1 MKSTFWFKEKSAGP
15 FASELRLESAPA
27 GRPAFAFAVSAV
39 FAGLLFFAQKS
50 AFARPEYALQIQTNR
65 CTTCHTSPAGG
76 GHRNLTGKAFGPK
89 PAPLQPFS
97 EQDVFG
103 FDFRTVLYTPVQKKD
118 RESKPSGLGIMAALP
133 SVSVPFN
140 KSGGREWRLL
150 YSHNVGG
157 FSKHGGLRD
166 AFLRVKLYDD
176 YRLYPQ
182 YVTAGR
188 FNAPFGLLDDEH
200 RTYIR
205 QQTDSSWNDRELGLL
220 FSGDWTHRLH
230 YDLALVNSEA
240 AIVSNLNATAA
251 PFAAKR
257 AMQWGTVANLR
268 YLSGFGLMAGVSA
281 SYYHG
286 TEKGN
291 RPHAVSLYKNLLLDN
306 LTKGFAPGDIS
317 AEAVLAR
324 NMNYRLK
331 NPLFVSAPSDPKAPK
346 YFDHVKD
353 KDSLGVKAQWNY
365 RFLPAW
371 RFILKYDYL
380 ALDREFLADGYQR
393 IGGGFRYFFT
403 NQTSA
408 QIRYEKAIVGHKSEK
423 EIIDG
428 DVQGTKGPAALDIL
442 WALLQVKI

>member
-15 FASELRLESAPA
+15 LASELRPESAPP
-27 GRPAFAFAVSAV
+27 GRPAFAVAISAIL
-39 FAGLLFFAQKS
+39 AGLLFFAQKS

-89 PAPLQPFS
+89 AAPLQPFS

-103 FDFRTVLYTPVQKKD
+103 FDFRTVLYTPVQKED
-118 RESKPSGLGIMAALP
+118 REKKRSGLGVMTALP
-133 SVSVPFN
+133 SVSVPFH

-150 YSHNVGG
+150 YSHNIGG
-157 FSKHGGLRD
+157 FLVHGANRD

-205 QQTDSSWNDRELGLL
+205 QQTKTTWNQRDIGLL
-220 FSGDWTHRLH
+220 LSGDWTHRLH
-230 YDLALVNSEA
+230 YDLALVNGEKTEG
-240 AIVSNLNATAA
+240 ATIA
-251 PFAAKR
+251 PKQIL
-257 AMQWGTVANLR
+257 QWGTVANLR

-286 TEKGN
+286 TDKEN
-291 RPHAVSLYKNLLLDN
+291 RTHAFSLYKNLLLDN
-306 LTKGFAPGDIS
+306 LTKGFLPGDIS

-324 NMNYRLK
+324 NGKKHAMEK
-331 NPLFVSAPSDPKAPK
+331 NPLIYGSTGDFVSNTEYINKIKEGNS
-346 YFDHVKD
+346 
-353 KDSLGVKAQWNY
+353 DSLGGKVQWNY

-408 QIRYEKAIVGHKSEK
+408 QIRYEKAIVGHKSET
-423 EIIDG
+423 ELPADSP
-428 DVQGTKGPAALDIL
+428 KGFGAVDAI